1 MPDKILLKA
10 MSSLEK
16 CFLTDCICEKEE
28 RTEFTVFR
36 NQPFACQ
43 IGFWRE
49 GEPGSNG
56 LINFKTRHKLTCE
69 GSLKPYVT
77 LRRVVNVP
85 SEFPCNETTCD
96 DLYIKREPG
105 LFPDLLQPMHYEG
118 SISLTH
124 RQLHAIWIGADFPE
138 DAPAGDYSLT
148 VSISD
153 PKTGEPLAEK
163 TITVRL
169 LDAKLPPQRLIH
181 TEWFY
186 TDCLAQFYHTRA
198 FSEKHWSIIENFIA
212 CAVRNGITMILTPI
226 FTPELDTYIGGERLT
241 TQLLDITVTGKDQYE
256 FGFEKVERWIDLC
269 QRLGVRYFEIPHFF
283 TQWGAAHAP
292 KIIATVNG
300 KKKRIFGWETDAC
313 GEEYSSFLA
322 QMITALVEFLEKKGV
337 AQNTYFHISDEPHL
351 EHLDQYLR
359 CKNQI
364 EPYLK
369 GLPILDALSDYAFYE
384 SGALKTPA
392 PAIKHLGPFLEN
404 KVENL
409 WAYYCGDS
417 GIKTI
422 ASCVTGRMMAMP
434 LFRTRILGIQLWLNN
449 IKGFLHWG
457 FNFYNNQNSY
467 EQINPFLY
475 TDGEY
480 FAPSGDTFLVYP
492 GDDGKP
498 WDSIRLNA
506 LREGIED
513 MRLLDLCAEKLGRER
528 VEEIITEVAGM
539 PITFREYPH
548 DTNFLNRLRDRLID
562 EIGL

>member
-1 MPDKILLKA
+1 MKA

-16 CFLTDCICEKEE
+16 CFLTDNIADKEE

-43 IGFWRE
+43 IGFWAE
-49 GEPGSNG
+49 GEEING
-56 LINFKTRHKLTCE
+56 LIGYKSRYKLKTD
-69 GSLKPYVT
+69 GNLKPYAT

-85 SEFPCNETTCD
+85 SEYPCNETTCD
-96 DLYIKREPG
+96 DLYLKREPG
-105 LFPDLLQPMHYEG
+105 LFPDLLQPLHYED

-124 RQLHAIWIGADFPE
+124 RQLHAIWISADFPE
-138 DAPAGDYSLT
+138 DAEAGVYSLT
-148 VSISD
+148 VAVIY
-153 PKTGEPLAEK
+153 PPTGETLCEK
-163 TITVRL
+163 TVTVRM
-169 LDAKLPPQRLIH
+169 LDALLPPQKLIH

-186 TDCLAQFYHTRA
+186 TDCLAEYYHTRA
-198 FSEKHWSIIENFIA
+198 FSEKHWTIIENFLA
-212 CAVRNGITMILTPI
+212 CAAKNGISMILTPI

-241 TQLLDITVTGKDQYE
+241 TQLLDITVTGKNQYE

-269 QRLGVRYFEIPHFF
+269 RKVGVRYFEIPHFF

-322 QMITALVEFLEKKGV
+322 QMITALVKFLEDKGV

-351 EHLDQYLR
+351 EHLEQYLR
-359 CKNQI
+359 CKKQI
-364 EPYLK
+364 EPYLN

-384 SGALKTPA
+384 SGALQTPA
-392 PAIKHLGPFLEN
+392 PAIKHLRPFLEN

-417 GIKTI
+417 GVKTI
-422 ASCVTGRMMAMP
+422 ARNVTGRMMAMP
-434 LFRTRILGIQLWLNN
+434 LFRTRILGVQLWQHN

-467 EQINPFLY
+467 ERIDPFLY
-475 TDGEY
+475 TDCEF
-480 FAPSGDTFLVYP
+480 FAPSGDAFLVYP
-492 GDDGKP
+492 GDNGQP

-506 LREGIED
+506 LREGMED
-513 MRLLDLCAEKLGRER
+513 MRLLDLCSEKLGRER

-539 PITFREYPH
+539 EITFNDYPH
-548 DTNFLNRLRDRLID
+548 DTNFLNRLRDRLIS
-562 EIGL
+562 EAGL